1 MPGAAAGTPAGRPP
15 VLTVGFSLCSAPRLP
30 QRPQREDRDMAEG
43 LQVGA
48 AGPGEPA
55 RPRRALCAPPGVSVP
70 SRPPSPRGGT
80 RHTVREPALLWKCF
94 SPRGSRLKL
103 PLLPGLVFGADCEKR
118 RFRGAASVLRGPQEP
133 WHSLE

>member
-70 SRPPSPRGGT
+70 SRPPSPRGGPGT
-80 RHTVREPALLWKCF
+80 
-94 SPRGSRLKL
+94 GSGSQRY
-103 PLLPGLVFGADCEKR
+103 FGSASH
-118 RFRGAASVLRGPQEP
+118 RGAPG
-133 WHSLE
+133 